1 MLEAEVFV
9 MVLFLL
15 AAGAIGIGFSHL
27 PTFPKCCVVAAMI
40 YGSILALLSI
50 QEFKGN
56 VRPISETPSKMKVIH
71 HEIGKDKK
79 RIRLLMQDLELEE
92 AKKLYIEVDY
102 SQNMHKALSEGARI
116 AKGTPFILEKEKKG
130 EGKEGAEKGNG
141 KKGGKEGGKK
151 GDKSLSQRS
160 EAYKA
165 YKLPATV
172 MPEKEY
178 N

>member
-9 MVLFLL
+9 MVLCLL
-15 AAGAIGIGFSHL
+15 ATGAIGIGFSHL
-27 PTFPKCCVVAAMI
+27 PTAPKCIVVAAMI

-56 VRPISETPSKMKVIH
+56 VRPVSETPSKIKVIH
-71 HEIGKDKK
+71 HEVGKEKK
-79 RIRLLMQDLELEE
+79 KIRILMQDMAEE
-92 AKKLYIEVDY
+92 GAKKLYIEVDY
-102 SQNMHKALSEGARI
+102 SQSMHKALSQGTKMSKGA
-116 AKGTPFILEKEKKG
+116 PFVLEKETEG

-151 GDKSLSQRS
+151 GSKSLSQLS
-160 EAYKA
+160 EAYRA

-172 MPEKEY
+172 MPDKEY
-178 N
+178 D

>member
-1 MLEAEVFV
+1 
-9 MVLFLL
+9 
-15 AAGAIGIGFSHL
+15 
-27 PTFPKCCVVAAMI
+27 
-40 YGSILALLSI
+40 
-50 QEFKGN
+50 
-56 VRPISETPSKMKVIH
+56 
-71 HEIGKDKK
+71 
-79 RIRLLMQDLELEE
+79 MQDLELEE

-141 KKGGKEGGKK
+141 KKGGKESGKK